1 MTKPVKFSEML
12 VCLRRSLE
20 ALPEHRTGRNVQYGL
35 VDAGLGAFSVFFLQ
49 SPSFLAYQQKMREH
63 HGRDNAKS
71 LFGMEEIPSDGQ
83 IRKLVDPIDPRLLS
97 EPFWDV
103 YNLLRAS
110 GHLDG
115 YRHVGGTLLCSFDG
129 TRHFASKK

>member
-1 MTKPVKFSEML
+1 ML
-12 VCLRRSLE
+12 ASLRHSLE

-83 IRKLVDPIDPRLLS
+83 IRNLLDPIDPRLLG

-103 YNLLRAS
+103 YNLLHIMAVYFCRKGA
-110 GHLDG
+110 
-115 YRHVGGTLLCSFDG
+115 
-129 TRHFASKK
+129 A